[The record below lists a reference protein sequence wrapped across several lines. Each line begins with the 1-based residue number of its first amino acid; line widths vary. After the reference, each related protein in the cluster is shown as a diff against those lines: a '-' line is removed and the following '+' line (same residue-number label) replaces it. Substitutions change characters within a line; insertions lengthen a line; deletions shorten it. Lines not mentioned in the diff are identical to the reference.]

1 MLSVLQTVSARAY
14 AQCMQSVLHAI
25 CTTLASSQRHLTAR
39 TQQVMRQ
46 CCRQSHF
53 GSRICT
59 MHAERTAH
67 NTHDAGEQSRAFDSA
82 RPQQVM
88 RQCAVIR
95 ISARAYVQCIQP
107 SHIPAFRT
115 MPCAICRTTHVP
127 HTRTH
132 IAPIDK
138 GDPTMRSNRLD
149 IVFSQR
155 CPVGYPGAARARRA
169 AERKVCPR

>member
-46 CCRQSHF
+46 C
-53 GSRICT
+53 
-59 MHAERTAH
+59 
-67 NTHDAGEQSRAFDSA
+67 
-82 RPQQVM
+82 
-88 RQCAVIR
+88 AVIR
-95 ISARAYVQCIQP
+95 ISARAYVQCTQSVLHAIRTPLASSHWHLTVRALSKSCGNAAVIRTSACAYAQCIQP
-107 SHIPAFRT
+107 SYIPAFRT
-115 MPCAICRTTHVP
+115 MPCAICRTTHVH

-155 CPVGYPGAARARRA
+155 CPVCYPGAARARRA